1 MRLTS
6 VLFLQNF
13 ARRGACKLFVD
24 EDCFDGKAVRYV
36 QVDELETYMHR
47 YATFFCDA
55 CLQGEWGLL
64 LSHSD
69 TLRCPLHQLFSFHEI
84 TSDNL
89 SN

>member
-24 EDCFDGKAVRYV
+24 EDCFDGKAVRYI

-55 CLQGEWGLL
+55 CLQGEWDPILFQ
-64 LSHSD
+64 D
-69 TLRCPLHQLFSFHEI
+69 RTCPLHQFYSSFPNYFRYH
-84 TSDNL
+84 L
-89 SN
+89 